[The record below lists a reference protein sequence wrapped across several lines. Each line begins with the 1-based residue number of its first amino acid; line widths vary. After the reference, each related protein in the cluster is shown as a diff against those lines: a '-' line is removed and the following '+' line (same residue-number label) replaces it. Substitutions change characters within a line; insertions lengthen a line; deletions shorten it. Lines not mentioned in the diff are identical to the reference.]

1 MNYLRTWSAPAFC
14 QLHVHHGGGLIK
26 LIIHP
31 LLFSSFHLC
40 NHLKE
45 KKKKNSPAC
54 QFCSPSLKSV
64 LQPWHGSDIS
74 LGSRLRLEMKSKNK
88 KDLITVVSD
97 HHKNVSQTKEK
108 VRPNA
113 ILVIYLYNRRR
124 TVQIPQLT
132 FCLTWSLKT
141 SLRLMETDMP
151 RKKII
156 IIKIK
161 S

>member
-74 LGSRLRLEMKSKNK
+74 LRSRLRLEMKNKNK
-88 KDLITVVSD
+88 K
-97 HHKNVSQTKEK
+97 VSQTKEK

-151 RKKII
+151 RKKKI

-161 S
+161 AKK

>member
-1 MNYLRTWSAPAFC
+1 MASTHQDTGVLNELLAHLVCTSVLSTACSSW
-14 QLHVHHGGGLIK
+14 GGGLIK

-74 LGSRLRLEMKSKNK
+74 LRSRLRLEMKNKNK
-88 KDLITVVSD
+88 K
-97 HHKNVSQTKEK
+97 VSQTKEK

-132 FCLTWSLKT
+132 FCLT
-141 SLRLMETDMP
+141 
-151 RKKII
+151 
-156 IIKIK
+156 
-161 S
+161 

>member
-1 MNYLRTWSAPAFC
+1 MASTHQDTGVLNELVAHLVCTSVLSTACSSW
-14 QLHVHHGGGLIK
+14 GGGLIK

-45 KKKKNSPAC
+45 KKKNSPAC

-74 LGSRLRLEMKSKNK
+74 LRSRLRLEMKNKNK

-132 FCLTWSLKT
+132 FCLT
-141 SLRLMETDMP
+141 
-151 RKKII
+151 
-156 IIKIK
+156 
-161 S
+161 

>member
-14 QLHVHHGGGLIK
+14 QLHVHHGGGGVDKAYNPSTPFFIL
-26 LIIHP
+26 P
-31 LLFSSFHLC
+31 SVQSF
-40 NHLKE
+40 KR

-74 LGSRLRLEMKSKNK
+74 LGSRLRLEMKNKNK
-88 KDLITVVSD
+88 K
-97 HHKNVSQTKEK
+97 VSQTKEK